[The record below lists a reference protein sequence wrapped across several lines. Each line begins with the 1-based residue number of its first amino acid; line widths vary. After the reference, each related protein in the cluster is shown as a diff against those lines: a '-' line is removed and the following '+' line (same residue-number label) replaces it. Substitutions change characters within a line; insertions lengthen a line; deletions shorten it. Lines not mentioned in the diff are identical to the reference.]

1 MIKII
6 EKLQTGEPLTE
17 GERIQI
23 MIWLCNY
30 KRLSIVLDNGSMFCY
45 DGIDLYDGITND
57 EEDEE
62 EYESY

>member
-6 EKLQTGEPLTE
+6 KKLQAGEPLTE

-45 DGIDLYDGITND
+45 NGADLYDGITD
-57 EEDEE
+57 DEE
-62 EYESY
+62 EYESD